1 MAFKVVISC
10 NAETEISIAYD
21 YYARF
26 SKSAVMSFRKQLIYS
41 YKKIQ
46 QNPFFEIRYLDIR
59 ALPIRKYPY
68 ILFFRVNEL
77 TKTIYILS
85 VFCTHQNPEKYP

>member
-1 MAFKVVISC
+1 MAFKVVISR

-26 SKSAVMSFRKQLIYS
+26 SKSPVMSFRKQLIYS

-46 QNPFFEIRYLDIR
+46 KNHFFEIRYLDIR
-59 ALPIRKYPY
+59 ALPIRKYS
-68 ILFFRVNEL
+68 EL
-77 TKTIYILS
+77 M
-85 VFCTHQNPEKYP
+85 N